1 MTLDLAEL
9 ARLERILHQSTR
21 VHLDVASA
29 EETAR
34 QIQALLWEH
43 RPALLAAAR
52 RLEELT
58 QAAAHLEK
66 QGGVL
71 AFLEHGHVKPGSF
84 TADLMP
90 EDLIEAA
97 ERLGWKATP

>member
-52 RLEELT
+52 RLEQLESAMHYIAHNTNVSGQTFRLSYDGMT
-58 QAAAHLEK
+58 AWAA
-66 QGGVL
+66 G
-71 AFLEHGHVKPGSF
+71 
-84 TADLMP
+84 
-90 EDLIEAA
+90 
-97 ERLGWKATP
+97 LGWKATP